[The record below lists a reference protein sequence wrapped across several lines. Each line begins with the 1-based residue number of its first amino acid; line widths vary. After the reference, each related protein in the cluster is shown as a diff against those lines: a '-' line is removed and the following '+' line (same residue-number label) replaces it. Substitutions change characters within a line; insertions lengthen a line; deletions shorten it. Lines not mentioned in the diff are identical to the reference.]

1 MFFAPFAL
9 FIVFFRQIKSNWKTF
24 EMYYAIQMFKELKC
38 NKYVCITKALLGMQ
52 TPIQWS
58 GGMICEP
65 RDARKGFMS
74 TRI

>member
-38 NKYVCITKALLGMQ
+38 NKYVCTITKALL
-52 TPIQWS
+52 
-58 GGMICEP
+58 
-65 RDARKGFMS
+65 RK
-74 TRI
+74 RRK